1 MTVAESFG
9 LTADKINELIDT
21 HGPEWVSEA
30 PDLELVPATE
40 KLCDWLRRRHPRTPT
55 GCCVGW
61 PDGARRR
68 RRVPG
73 RRTGAGVGDDAVGH
87 GAGPPVADAE

>member
-40 KLCDWLRRRHPRTPT
+40 KLYDWLRKAPPEDADRVLR
-55 GCCVGW
+55 GL
-61 PDGARRR
+61 ARRR
-68 RRVPG
+68 TAAPARA
-73 RRTGAGVGDDAVGH
+73 RTPHWCWRG
-87 GAGPPVADAE
+87 

>member
-9 LTADKINELIDT
+9 LTADKINDLIDT

-40 KLCDWLRRRHPRTPT
+40 KLYDWLRRRHPRTPT

-61 PDGARRR
+61 PDWRTAAPARA
-68 RRVPG
+68 
-73 RRTGAGVGDDAVGH
+73 RTPHWCWRGDDAVGH
-87 GAGPPVADAE
+87 GAGPPVADVE

>member
-9 LTADKINELIDT
+9 LTADKINDLIDT

-40 KLCDWLRRRHPRTPT
+40 KLYDGSGRRHPRTPT

-61 PDGARRR
+61 PD
-68 RRVPG
+68 
-73 RRTGAGVGDDAVGH
+73 RRTAAPASAWTPHWCWRG
-87 GAGPPVADAE
+87 

>member
-30 PDLELVPATE
+30 PDLELVRPQKA
-40 KLCDWLRRRHPRTPT
+40 L
-55 GCCVGW
+55 
-61 PDGARRR
+61 
-68 RRVPG
+68 
-73 RRTGAGVGDDAVGH
+73 
-87 GAGPPVADAE
+87 